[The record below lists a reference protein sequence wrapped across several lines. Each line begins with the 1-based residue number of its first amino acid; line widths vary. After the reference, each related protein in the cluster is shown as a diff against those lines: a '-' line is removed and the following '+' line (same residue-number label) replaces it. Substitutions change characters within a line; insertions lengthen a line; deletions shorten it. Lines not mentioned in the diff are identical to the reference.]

1 MTKSADHLKRYAD
14 KYKVTKA
21 ADGIWQIQTTH
32 APKNGLAFDV
42 YDYSDTLL
50 AVLLPPVAAKYLLK
64 RRPGVFTV
72 HQDAGDGTVL
82 LFDEKLLHDLA
93 EDLKLR
99 KKRHVTDAERMRLAE
114 MSRRHSP
121 YRKKAEEPDKHF
133 SESEKLA

>member
-64 RRPGVFTV
+64 RRPGLFTI

-99 KKRHVTDAERMRLAE
+99 KKYNEGRIMSEEHRAKMKQFWFKSVSKTDQTA
-114 MSRRHSP
+114 
-121 YRKKAEEPDKHF
+121 
-133 SESEKLA
+133 

>member
-64 RRPGVFTV
+64 RRPGVFTI
-72 HQDAGDGTVL
+72 HQDAGDGVVL
-82 LFDEKLLHDLA
+82 LFAEELLHELA
-93 EDLKLR
+93 DDLKLR
-99 KKRHVTDAERMRLAE
+99 KKRKL
-114 MSRRHSP
+114 S
-121 YRKKAEEPDKHF
+121 EENRQ
-133 SESEKLA
+133 KLAASNARYRFRPVSEREKTA